1 MNIIEISYKLWNE
14 CLSVDRVF
22 TDDFLLDL
30 YDYIEDE
37 KDKERY
43 EDILNTEFRGDI
55 PQKFI
60 EVILEWLEKVYRML
74 IQLL

>member
-1 MNIIEISYKLWNE
+1 MNTIEKSYKLRNE
-14 CLSVDRVF
+14 CLSEDRLF
-22 TDDFLLDL
+22 TDDFLLNL

-60 EVILEWLEKVYRML
+60 EVMIKWLKKAYKM
-74 IQLL
+74 